1 MKDNKDAAGL
11 PKTGKKGYGIKE
23 HFLDR
28 LYGEY
33 QSYKASVLSCPN
45 EEIFK
50 RCYEVDTMVVFYEIL
65 AEKAEELPEHM
76 LAALLQ
82 HKNILNEL
90 YQLWL
95 KKDDSCYR
103 EMENHIEDEIKNIA
117 GEAAA

>member
-1 MKDNKDAAGL
+1 MREYCA
-11 PKTGKKGYGIKE
+11 KE

-33 QSYKASVLSCPN
+33 QAYKASVLGCTN
-45 EEIFK
+45 EEIFN

-65 AEKAEELPEHM
+65 AEKADRMPEHV

-82 HKNILNEL
+82 HKNILSEL

-95 KKDDSCYR
+95 QKDDSCYS
-103 EMENHIEDEIKNIA
+103 EMESHIEDEIENIIEHRI
-117 GEAAA
+117 GRFGTKSV